1 MNARRFALCSLDKVI
16 PIGVTLP
23 AVLVPPQERY
33 ASGNEDIAVGV
44 PELMYTGIVVE
55 PTVDVPILVA
65 VVAVVAVVAFPEILI
80 PQVPVAPDPDLVGA
94 SVMPYPDK
102 VVGFDVKEANV

>member
-33 ASGNEDIAVGV
+33 ASGNDVITVGV

-65 VVAVVAVVAFPEILI
+65 VIAVVAVAALPLILLLK
-80 PQVPVAPDPDLVGA
+80 VPRPPITDA
-94 SVMPYPDK
+94 
-102 VVGFDVKEANV
+102 VKLPA